1 MRMANEPVKNE
12 SVRQQSDAETDR
24 GTDRRTFIAV
34 ASTGM
39 IAGAAA
45 LASSAGGAQS
55 AANQGAGPGAGEG
68 IAGAMEVPR
77 PAGLGPRAMMDNRFP
92 ATFSESVPKA
102 CQVIVAYFTALSQ
115 RDLKGMA
122 DYVHFPFVTFEGV
135 EAVRVNTADELLS
148 KAPPSMN
155 MSMNPERFTDH
166 DSYLKPG
173 CYDVFTGFEVLC
185 MDPVCVGIS
194 MSYDRY
200 GSDGKLLAR
209 CDGVYSITNN
219 DGRWAIQ
226 MISTIFTPAMMI
238 GIVYP
243 DAINAA
249 NRIRMDGDLA
259 FQLADRSVAP
269 APQAGT
275 SAMFINYSGQ
285 PWTLGPNG
293 HAMDQFKIAGV
304 KSRMYF
310 SDGTTPAYPASLTST
325 FDAATYYKDY
335 RKLFVDNGVGGFG
348 WVYGVLPISRILHQ
362 TVNKVHQFTGAVRF
376 NQAGEEASYNTD
388 IGIITYKK
396 GRWGTSGMVC
406 YTTPHDRS
414 NDVLRA

>member
-1 MRMANEPVKNE
+1 MHMANESVKNE
-12 SVRQQSDAETDR
+12 SAAESGT
-24 GTDRRTFIAV
+24 GTDRRSFIAV
-34 ASTGM
+34 VGADFA
-39 IAGAAA
+39 AGAAA
-45 LASSAGGAQS
+45 LSSSSAGAQS
-55 AANQGAGPGAGEG
+55 QTGPGVAGSTE
-68 IAGAMEVPR
+68 IKR
-77 PAGLGPRAMMDNRFP
+77 PAGLGPRAMLDNRFP
-92 ATFSESVPKA
+92 VTYSESVPKA
-102 CQVIVAYFTALSQ
+102 CQVLVGYFTALSQ
-115 RDLKGMA
+115 RDLRGMA
-122 DYVHFPFVTFEGV
+122 EYLHFPFATFEGV
-135 EAVRVNTADELLS
+135 EAVIVNSAEELFS

-155 MSMNPERFTDH
+155 TSMNPERFTDH

-185 MDPVCVGIS
+185 MDPVTVGIS

-200 GSDGKLLAR
+200 GSDGKLLSR
-209 CDGVYSITNN
+209 CDGVYSVTNN
-219 DGRWAIQ
+219 DGQWAIQ
-226 MISTIFTPAMMI
+226 MISTIFTPAMLI
-238 GIVYP
+238 GVVYQ
-243 DAINAA
+243 DAIIAA
-249 NRIRMDGDLA
+249 NRLRMDGDLA

-275 SAMFINYSGQ
+275 SAMFVNYSGQ
-285 PWTLGPNG
+285 PWSLAPNG

-310 SDGTTPAYPASLTST
+310 SDGSAPAFPANLTPAVDPV
-325 FDAATYYKDY
+325 TYYKDY

-348 WVYGVLPISRILHQ
+348 WVFGVLPNSRILHQ

-414 NDVLRA
+414 NDVMRA

>member
-1 MRMANEPVKNE
+1 MANDPIKGE
-12 SVRQQSDAETDR
+12 SAVAQSSRE
-24 GTDRRTFIAV
+24 TDRRTFIAV
-34 ASTGM
+34 AGASM
-39 IAGAAA
+39 MAAGAGA
-45 LASSAGGAQS
+45 LISSPANAQAQAG
-55 AANQGAGPGAGEG
+55 QGV
-68 IAGAMEVPR
+68 AGAMEVPR

-92 ATFSESVPKA
+92 ATYSESVPKA
-102 CQVIVAYFTALSQ
+102 CQVLVGYFTTLSQ

-122 DYVHFPFVTFEGV
+122 EYLHFPFATFEGV
-135 EAVRVNTADELLS
+135 EAVVVNSQEELFS

-185 MDPVCVGIS
+185 MDPVTVGIS

-200 GSDGKLLAR
+200 GSDGKLLCR

-226 MISTIFTPAMMI
+226 MVSTIFTPAMMI
-238 GIVYP
+238 GVVYP

-249 NRIRMDGDLA
+249 NRLRMDGDLA
-259 FQLADRSVAP
+259 FQLGDRSVAP

-275 SAMFINYSGQ
+275 SAMFVNYSGQ
-285 PWTLGPNG
+285 PWSLAPNG

-310 SDGTTPAYPASLTST
+310 SDGTTPAYPANLTPAV
-325 FDAATYYKDY
+325 DPVTYYKDY

-348 WVYGVLPISRILHQ
+348 WVYGILPISRILHQ

-376 NQAGEEASYNTD
+376 NQVGEEASYNTD
-388 IGIITYKK
+388 IGVITYKK

-414 NDVLRA
+414 NDVLRS

>member
-1 MRMANEPVKNE
+1 MPNEPIGNE
-12 SVRQQSDAETDR
+12 SVAGHSST

-34 ASTGM
+34 AGASVM
-39 IAGAAA
+39 AGAAA
-45 LASSAGGAQS
+45 LSSSPASAQS
-55 AANQGAGPGAGEG
+55 QTGQGVVGAT
-68 IAGAMEVPR
+68 EVKR
-77 PAGLGPRAMMDNRFP
+77 PAGLGPRAMLDNRFP
-92 ATFSESVPKA
+92 VTYSESVPKA
-102 CQVIVAYFTALSQ
+102 CQVLVGYFTALSQ

-122 DYVHFPFVTFEGV
+122 EYLHFPFATFEGV
-135 EAVRVNTADELLS
+135 EAVVVNSADELLS

-185 MDPVCVGIS
+185 MDPVTVGIS

-200 GSDGKLLAR
+200 GSDGKLLSR

-226 MISTIFTPAMMI
+226 MISTIFTPAMLI
-238 GIVYP
+238 GVVYQ
-243 DAINAA
+243 DAITAA
-249 NRIRMDGDLA
+249 NRLRMDGDLA
-259 FQLADRSVAP
+259 FQLADLSVAP
-269 APQAGT
+269 APQPGT
-275 SAMFINYSGQ
+275 SAMFVNYSGQ
-285 PWTLGPNG
+285 PWSLAPNG

-304 KSRMYF
+304 KSRMHF
-310 SDGTTPAYPASLTST
+310 SDGSTPPFPANLTPT
-325 FDAATYYKDY
+325 VDMATYYKGY
-335 RKLFVDNGVGGFG
+335 RKLFVDNGLGGFG
-348 WVYGVLPISRILHQ
+348 WVYGVLPNSRILHQ

-414 NDVLRA
+414 NDVLHT